1 MATNKLI
8 NYMKK
13 YDEETIYANSSDA
26 LITLEI
32 AAQTYEIDYTKIYS
46 FKELA
51 DIVMKQY
58 KESTKT
64 EEYKRILSLSEILKT
79 VNTMEEVRKLLKQYD
94 NKNIIAYL
102 VYLLT
107 LPQITQMQ
115 KNQILVIAMV
125 MPQYV
130 YTAIFIA
137 AYL

>member
-1 MATNKLI
+1 MKL
-8 NYMKK
+8 
-13 YDEETIYANSSDA
+13 
-26 LITLEI
+26 
-32 AAQTYEIDYTKIYS
+32 
-46 FKELA
+46 
-51 DIVMKQY
+51 
-58 KESTKT
+58 
-64 EEYKRILSLSEILKT
+64 YKRILSLSEILKT

-107 LPQITQMQ
+107 LSELTQMQ

>member
-1 MATNKLI
+1 
-8 NYMKK
+8 
-13 YDEETIYANSSDA
+13 
-26 LITLEI
+26 
-32 AAQTYEIDYTKIYS
+32 
-46 FKELA
+46 
-51 DIVMKQY
+51 
-58 KESTKT
+58 
-64 EEYKRILSLSEILKT
+64 
-79 VNTMEEVRKLLKQYD
+79 MEEVRKLLKQYD